1 MAITIV
7 IVLLVIGSL
16 VFHFASPWWFTP
28 LASNWQSID
37 DTINIALWV
46 TGIVFVLVNLFLA
59 YVVYKYRF
67 NKNRKADYE
76 PENKKLEGWLTV
88 VTSAGV
94 AAMLI
99 PGLFVWADIIEPP
112 EDSHIV
118 EIVAQQWHWTYRFPG
133 DDGQLGKT
141 AIEFIT
147 EANPFGM
154 DESDPAGLDDYLIA
168 SNELHLPVNKPVK
181 LVLRSKDV
189 LHNFAVPQFRVKMDL
204 VPGLMTYV
212 WFTPSRVGSYD
223 ILCEELCG
231 VAHFTMRGRVM
242 VDEQAVFDNWLRG
255 QETYASIMA
264 KPPLDYEKG
273 KSLYAGCAACHG
285 VDGEGNEAMK
295 APRLAGLSKWYLSRQ
310 LKYFRDKVRGGSD
323 EDVPGQQMAAMSV
336 LLPDDYAIEQVAGYL
351 ASLNKPEIKTISI
364 PSPQVTNGNELYQT
378 CASCHGQKAEGNF
391 ATNAPRLAGQHPW
404 YLKRQI
410 QNYQLGIRG
419 RHLRDLYG
427 SQMMMMSRVLQDEK
441 AIDAVVTHI
450 DSLSEQGKQID
461 SVQGAG
467 HE

>member
-59 YVVYKYRF
+59 YVVFKYRH
-67 NKNRKADYE
+67 NKNRRSDYE

-88 VTSAGV
+88 VTSVGV

-99 PGLFVWADIIEPP
+99 PGLFVWADIIAPP
-112 EDSHIV
+112 DDSHVV
-118 EIVAQQWHWTYRFPG
+118 EVVGQQWHWTYRFPG
-133 DDGQLGKT
+133 SDGQLGKT
-141 AIEFIT
+141 AIEFIS
-147 EANPFGM
+147 EGNPFGM
-154 DESDPAGLDDYLIA
+154 EKNDPAGMDDYLVN
-168 SNELHLPVNKPVK
+168 SNELHLPVDKPVK

-212 WFTPSRVGSYD
+212 WFTPNKIGTYD

-231 VAHFTMRGRVM
+231 VAHFTMRGKVS
-242 VDEQAVFDNWLRG
+242 VDSEFDFQNWLE
-255 QETYASIMA
+255 QQKTFKQMLV
-264 KPPLDYEKG
+264 KPPVDLAKG
-273 KSLYAGCAACHG
+273 KSLYAGCIACHG
-285 VDGEGNEAMK
+285 ASAEGNEAMN
-295 APRLAGLSKWYLSRQ
+295 APRLAGLGKWYIARQ
-310 LKYFRDKVRGGSD
+310 LGYFKQQVRGGAND
-323 EDVPGQQMAAMSV
+323 DVYSQQMAAMSV
-336 LLPDDYAIEQVAGYL
+336 LLPDDDAIELVSGYI
-351 ASLNKPEIKTISI
+351 ASLNSEN
-364 PSPQVTNGNELYQT
+364 QVRSTSDGHESGRELYQT
-378 CASCHGQKAEGNF
+378 CSSCHGKNAEGNF
-391 ATNAPRLAGQHPW
+391 ATNAPRLAGQQST

-410 QNYQLGIRG
+410 QNYQKGLRG
-419 RHLRDLYG
+419 QHLRDLYG
-427 SQMMMMSRVLQDEK
+427 SQMMMMSRVLQDEQ
-441 AIDAVVTHI
+441 AIDDVVNYIASMTETSAENNQH
-450 DSLSEQGKQID
+450 
-461 SVQGAG
+461 QGAH